1 MILHT
6 LEKGLCRLGEDNLIV
21 CFHDNRLFGWLR
33 SSFFFWIQLKLMKPT
48 SRARLTTLLPP
59 KINKSE
65 KQDQRDLQIQALVA
79 DITVEIKGYC
89 YLKLSPSRF
98 RHLKRWLLHDSCWV
112 LETWVKLK
120 HHTLNYDTQI
130 FIVCRTDIYSPL
142 VGVVPTYKGRGKQL
156 AITLNSL

>member
-1 MILHT
+1 MFP
-6 LEKGLCRLGEDNLIV
+6 RQQASWLIEV
-21 CFHDNRLFGWLR
+21 
-33 SSFFFWIQLKLMKPT
+33 QLLLLDTASADETYITCIINYP
-48 SRARLTTLLPP
+48 LLPK
-59 KINKSE
+59 KINNSE
-65 KQDQRDLQIQALVA
+65 KQEQRDLQIQALVA

-98 RHLKRWLLHDSCWV
+98 RQLERWLLHDSCWV

-130 FIVCRTDIYSPL
+130 LIVCRADIYSPL
-142 VGVVPTYKGRGKQL
+142 VGVVPTYKGGGKQL